1 MRFDCPPFRALHDP
15 LGSTALFQK
24 KFSSGSQGD
33 VPTAALQQY
42 HPYFFLK
49 LLNRSTQ
56 YRLRNM
62 QTFRRATE
70 MQLLR
75 YRNKMTNI
83 RLEMSHH

>member
-1 MRFDCPPFRALHDP
+1 MRLDCPSFSALHDP
-15 LGSTALFQK
+15 LSRTALFQK
-24 KFSSGSQGD
+24 KFSSGRQD
-33 VPTAALQQY
+33 NMPTAALQQY
-42 HPYFFLK
+42 CPYLFLE
-49 LLNRSTQ
+49 LLHCPTQ

-62 QTFRRATE
+62 QSFRGSAE